1 MLNLGC
7 TCRKLD
13 VVTDRLK
20 QLRVNSVL
28 GSKDIAQT
36 ILDCLRE
43 IDEQE
48 QDYAVSRLLYRYGLC
63 SIDQLHVQV
72 LSLMQ
77 IQYSVQGV
85 LERLPRSVV
94 QEMVFVKDATGREYK
109 LLVDQ
114 CRSRKVSCVHPT

>member
-1 MLNLGC
+1 LGYIF
-7 TCRKLD
+7 RKLD
-13 VVTDRLK
+13 AVSDRLK
-20 QLRVNSVL
+20 QLRVSSIL
-28 GSKDIAQT
+28 GSKDTAQV

-48 QDYAVSRLLYRYGLC
+48 QDYTVSRLFYKYGLC

-72 LSLMQ
+72 LSLMRLEC
-77 IQYSVQGV
+77 SVQEIRDNQGQ
-85 LERLPRSVV
+85 LPRSIV

-114 CRSRKVSCVHPT
+114 CRSRKVGCVHQT